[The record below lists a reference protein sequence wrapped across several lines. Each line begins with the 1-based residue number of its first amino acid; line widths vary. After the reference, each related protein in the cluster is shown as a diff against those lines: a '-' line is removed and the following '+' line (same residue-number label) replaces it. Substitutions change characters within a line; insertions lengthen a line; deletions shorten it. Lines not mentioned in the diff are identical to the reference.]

1 MDDREKIKTE
11 REARARAGDRVR
23 NTAAAAGAINRYLG
37 SFSYLDAYVDREVA
51 AEPAQAATIEK
62 R

>member
-11 REARARAGDRVR
+11 WEARARAGDRVR
-23 NTAAAAGAINRYLG
+23 NTAAAGAINRYLG